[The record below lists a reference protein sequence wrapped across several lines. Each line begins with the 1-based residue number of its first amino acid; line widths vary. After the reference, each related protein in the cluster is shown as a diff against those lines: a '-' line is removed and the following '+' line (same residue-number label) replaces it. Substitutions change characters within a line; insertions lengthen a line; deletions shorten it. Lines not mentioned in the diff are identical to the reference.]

1 MLFLISWKGAE
12 MVEKIIKSKNAT
24 EDAALSHT
32 DLHQAIRSLL
42 LTARAQVRQTV
53 NTAMVQTYWHIGRM
67 IVEDEQG
74 GQKRAAYGKQ
84 VLPELAKRL
93 SEEFGAGF
101 DVSNLRNM
109 RRFYLA
115 FPIRETLSLEL
126 NWSAYLCL
134 IRVDNP
140 KARVWYAKEAAD
152 QGWSVRALD
161 RQISTLYYER
171 LLSTQDHG
179 KAQLKDEAAHNIAKD
194 AAPDPRDFIR
204 DPYVLEFLGVVG
216 AANVYEKDLE
226 QGLLDQLQKF
236 LLELGKGFAFVAR
249 QKHMRVEG
257 EDFFIDLVF
266 YNYLLKC
273 FVLVDLKVGKLAH
286 QDVGQ
291 MDMYVRVFDEQLRN
305 EGDNPTMGLI
315 LCSERN
321 AAVAKYSLLAD
332 KAQLFASKYQA
343 VMPTEQELQAELE
356 RDRAL
361 LEIATKRIVS
371 EA

>member
-1 MLFLISWKGAE
+1 MLLEPSNTG
-12 MVEKIIKSKNAT
+12 
-24 EDAALSHT
+24 
-32 DLHQAIRSLL
+32 LHQAIRALL
-42 LTARAQVRQTV
+42 LAARAQVRQTV

-84 VLPELAKRL
+84 VLSELAKRL
-93 SEEFGAGF
+93 SDEFGSGF
-101 DVSNLRNM
+101 SVQSLWKYRQ
-109 RRFYLA
+109 FYQC
-115 FPIRETLSLEL
+115 FPILSALRRELTWTHYKSLLRIESL
-126 NWSAYLCL
+126 
-134 IRVDNP
+134 V
-140 KARVWYAKEAAD
+140 ARDWYAQEAVE

-171 LLSTQDHG
+171 LLSSQD
-179 KAQLKDEAAHNIAKD
+179 KAKAKAKLKDEAAQNIAKN

-204 DPYVLEFLGVVG
+204 DPYVLEFLGAPAVP
-216 AANVYEKDLE
+216 ALYEKDLE
-226 QGLLDQLQKF
+226 QGLLDQLQTF

-249 QKHMRVEG
+249 QKHLRVEG
-257 EDFFIDLVF
+257 EDCFIDLVF

-291 MDMYVRVFDEQLRN
+291 MDMYVRVFDEQHRQ
-305 EGDNPTMGLI
+305 EGDNPTLGLI

-343 VMPTEQELQAELE
+343 LMPTEAELQAELE

-361 LEIATKRIVS
+361 LEMKNTK
-371 EA
+371 

>member
-1 MLFLISWKGAE
+1 
-12 MVEKIIKSKNAT
+12 
-24 EDAALSHT
+24 
-32 DLHQAIRSLL
+32 
-42 LTARAQVRQTV
+42 
-53 NTAMVQTYWHIGRM
+53 M
-67 IVEDEQG
+67 IVEDELG

-84 VLPELAKRL
+84 VLLELAMRL

-109 RRFYLA
+109 RQFFQS
-115 FPIRETLSLEL
+115 FPIRDALRLEL
-126 NWSAYLCL
+126 SWTHYRSL
-134 IRVDNP
+134 IRIDNP
-140 KARVWYAKEAAD
+140 QARDWYAKEAAE

-171 LLSTQDHG
+171 LLSTQDHV

-249 QKHMRVEG
+249 QKHLRVEG

-291 MDMYVRVFDEQLRN
+291 MDMYVRVFDEQHRQ
-305 EGDNPTMGLI
+305 EGDNPTLGLI

-321 AAVAKYSLLAD
+321 AAVAKYLLLAD
-332 KAQLFASKYQA
+332 KA
-343 VMPTEQELQAELE
+343 
-356 RDRAL
+356 
-361 LEIATKRIVS
+361 
-371 EA
+371 